1 MKKNGYIY
9 PVMINTPQT
18 KISLII
24 LNLNISND
32 EDWYGDKGYSNF
44 ESHHSF
50 KIQRINKRNEIK
62 IKTEIKFKRTH
73 RTRNSWTFLKRD
85 AMFLFHI

>member
-1 MKKNGYIY
+1 MKNSAYRPDLECCISHWRVISVQRKKYGYIY

-32 EDWYGDKGYSNF
+32 EDWYGEKGYSN
-44 ESHHSF
+44 S
-50 KIQRINKRNEIK
+50 
-62 IKTEIKFKRTH
+62 
-73 RTRNSWTFLKRD
+73 
-85 AMFLFHI
+85 